1 MRPAIP
7 VPQSARP
14 AADGRGSLPGL
25 PRAECE
31 HHHEDAGTPDIERHD
46 VATLPPMKRSC
57 WAAPLALTLAVGV
70 CVTGCGAEPLGPAST
85 VTVTATVTAS
95 PSVVDLESAK
105 DELLPLLAKMDKA
118 VLRLNDDQNSSSMAV
133 KRRAAK
139 SLAEA
144 QDKLVRTL
152 SKQDWPAQ
160 IEKEVASLV
169 KQLNRSYPI
178 AQTMSVTKDAE
189 DFYNLA
195 VDLYKEGGDLAAAAR
210 ALEVKLGS

>member
-1 MRPAIP
+1 
-7 VPQSARP
+7 
-14 AADGRGSLPGL
+14 
-25 PRAECE
+25 
-31 HHHEDAGTPDIERHD
+31 
-46 VATLPPMKRSC
+46 
-57 WAAPLALTLAVGV
+57 
-70 CVTGCGAEPLGPAST
+70 
-85 VTVTATVTAS
+85 
-95 PSVVDLESAK
+95 
-105 DELLPLLAKMDKA
+105 
-118 VLRLNDDQNSSSMAV
+118 MAV

-178 AQTMSVTKDAE
+178 AQTICVTKDAE